1 MGEVS
6 PSPPQLPILNLAR
19 NVGFQVKENP
29 IKSSSTKY
37 RWIVVSVFFLFMLLH
52 QSDKLLIG
60 PLTTPIMRTFGI
72 DEAQMGAVFTGA
84 LIISSIL
91 YPLWGYLYDR
101 FARAK
106 LLALASFVW
115 GATTWLSAIAP
126 TYPAF
131 LVTRAST
138 GIDDSS
144 YPGLYSLISDY
155 FGPNVR
161 GKIYGLL
168 QIAQPLGY
176 MIGLIVATMLVGPLG
191 WRGIFYI
198 TGTLGIVLAVII
210 FFAVREMPRGKGEP
224 ELAGLDQ
231 IGIYRFDSKTA
242 LGLFKKKSLLM
253 LFAQG
258 FVGVFPWNVITYW
271 FFRYLETE
279 RRYTPDAVLATMAPA
294 ILVLASGYFIGGA
307 AGDYLFQRTPR
318 GRVLVAMVGVL
329 TGAVMLVLMMQ
340 VPIENQPLFFWML
353 LLTAIFIP
361 FASAN
366 VVATVYDITLPEV
379 RSTALAVQ
387 YFVEGSGAALAPLLA
402 GLIAVRSSLHD
413 AILLICVATWA
424 LGAAFL
430 ALTAWLV
437 PRDIQVLRDQM
448 RERADH
454 ERALQAR

>member
-1 MGEVS
+1 M
-6 PSPPQLPILNLAR
+6 
-19 NVGFQVKENP
+19 
-29 IKSSSTKY
+29 KSSNY
-37 RWIVVSVFFLFMLLH
+37 RWLVVFVFFLFMLLH

-84 LIISSIL
+84 LLIGSIL

-106 LLALASFVW
+106 LLALASFIW

-155 FGPNVR
+155 FGPSVR

-176 MIGLIVATMLVGPLG
+176 MVGLIAATVFVGSLG
-191 WRGIFYI
+191 WRGIFYV
-198 TGTLGIVLAVII
+198 TGALGIVLAVVI
-210 FFAVREMPRGKGEP
+210 FFAVRELPRGKGEP
-224 ELAGLDQ
+224 ELAALDQ
-231 IGIYRFDSKTA
+231 IGIYRFDRKIA
-242 LGLFKKKSLLM
+242 LGLFKKKSLLL

-271 FFRYLETE
+271 FFRYLEVE
-279 RRYTPDAVLATMAPA
+279 RKYTADEVLMTMAPA

-307 AGDYLFQRTPR
+307 VGDFFFKRTQR
-318 GRVLVAMVGVL
+318 GRVLTAMVGVL
-329 TGAVMLVLMMQ
+329 TGAIMLLLMMN
-340 VPIENQPLFFWML
+340 VPIENQALFFVML
-353 LLTAIFIP
+353 LFTAIFIP

-366 VVATVYDITLPEV
+366 VISTVYDITLPEV

-387 YFVEGSGAALAPLLA
+387 YFIEGSGAALAPLLA

-413 AILLICVATWA
+413 AIVLICVTTW
-424 LGAAFL
+424 LMGAAFL
-430 ALTAWLV
+430 ALTAYLV
-437 PRDIQVLRDQM
+437 PRDIKVLRDQL